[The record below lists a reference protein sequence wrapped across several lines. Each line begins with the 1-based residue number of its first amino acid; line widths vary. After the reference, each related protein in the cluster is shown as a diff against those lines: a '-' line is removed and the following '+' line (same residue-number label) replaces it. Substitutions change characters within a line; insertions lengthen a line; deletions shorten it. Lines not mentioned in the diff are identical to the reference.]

1 MQKHCILGY
10 PKCAQWRF
18 WSDCANAQ
26 SDLNLRW
33 ANISGCTFSKV
44 SPHIIINDC
53 FQILPSFKDGVLIQ
67 DIMPQNGGKRHL
79 AKMSVQG
86 DELITVS
93 SISLQVVV
101 LLIWAPRAEH
111 WVRTESDLGQLWRNS
126 VVCSKAVNENSYI
139 PDTSRLQSLYTSDW
153 HEIILYNLFSQF
165 QIWER
170 KYTNITV
177 IELFYALSV
186 FTRTRQPWA
195 NSKDLDQ
202 MPQNV
207 SPDQGSHWCYSPK
220 KVVNW
225 TVQSL
230 G

>member
-44 SPHIIINDC
+44 PPHIIINDC

-93 SISLQVVV
+93 SISLQAVV
-101 LLIWAPRAEH
+101 LLIWAPRAEQ
-111 WVRTESDLGQLWRNS
+111 WVRTESNLGQFWRNS
-126 VVCSKAVNENSYI
+126 VVCSKAVNQLKIPTFPIQVGYRAYILVFGMKLFCTIYFPNFKFWRENI
-139 PDTSRLQSLYTSDW
+139 QILQS
-153 HEIILYNLFSQF
+153 
-165 QIWER
+165 
-170 KYTNITV
+170 
-177 IELFYALSV
+177 
-186 FTRTRQPWA
+186 
-195 NSKDLDQ
+195 
-202 MPQNV
+202 
-207 SPDQGSHWCYSPK
+207 
-220 KVVNW
+220 
-225 TVQSL
+225 
-230 G
+230 